1 VEKEIIKSTE
11 KENIFL
17 FSGVSSG
24 IKKNSK
30 KDFGIIALPQNSQ
43 TIGFF
48 TTNKVKSE
56 AIGRAETILK
66 KNRNPKII
74 AVISGN
80 AMCRYEGVEK
90 DVRKIVSAIK
100 DEANKRKI
108 FESKIKDEDV
118 ILLATGKIGAKIDV
132 DKVISSIPKAF
143 DNLEEKEENFAEAIL
158 TTDKKTKISRY
169 KDGKI
174 SIVGIAK
181 GAGMIFPE
189 FSHATTLSFILTNAQ
204 VPKEARKK
212 IYFLLSKT
220 IGAVNIDFSR
230 STNDSSL
237 FIFGNKE
244 NVDESKLLKGIEKVL
259 SELAVKIVEDGEGV
273 NHVVKV
279 VVRGAKN
286 EKSAR
291 KICEIVSSSFLFK
304 SSIAGENPDFGRV
317 LAAVGSSGEKIR
329 KINVFI
335 EDDFFF
341 FDERTRKGKN
351 LSESKKTEKVQ
362 VVRNTKIISEN
373 LESAR
378 KIMKKDKYTIY
389 IDIGVGK
396 GSSHILMTDLTEEY
410 VEINKV

>member
-1 VEKEIIKSTE
+1 VEKEIKSTNE
-11 KENIFL
+11 KNLFL

-56 AIGRAETILK
+56 AIERAETILK

-108 FESKIKDEDV
+108 SESKIKDEDV

-132 DKVISSIPKAF
+132 DKVINSVPNAF
-143 DNLEEKEENFAEAIL
+143 ENLTEKCEDFAESIL
-158 TTDKKTKISRY
+158 TTDKKVKISRY
-169 KDGKI
+169 EHDRI
-174 SIVGIAK
+174 FIVGIAK

-189 FSHATTLSFILTNAQ
+189 FSHATTLSFILTNTQA
-204 VPKEARKK
+204 PKEMRKK

-220 IGAVNIDFSR
+220 IGAINIDFSR

-237 FIFGNKE
+237 FVFGNKE
-244 NVDESKLLKGIEKVL
+244 KSDEKTLLEGIGKVL

-273 NHVVKV
+273 NHVVKIV
-279 VVRGAKN
+279 VSGAES

-317 LAAVGSSGEKIR
+317 LAAVGSSGEKIG

-335 EDDFFF
+335 EDNFYFFI
-341 FDERTRKGKN
+341 DEKTRKKKS
-351 LSESKKTEKVQ
+351 LAESRKPEKVQ

-373 LESAR
+373 LDLAR

-396 GSSHILMTDLTEEY
+396 GISQILMTDLTEEY
-410 VEINKV
+410 VKINKV

>member
-1 VEKEIIKSTE
+1 VEKEIKSTE
-11 KENIFL
+11 KNIFL

-30 KDFGIIALPQNSQ
+30 KDFGIIVLPQSSQ

-56 AIGRAETILK
+56 AIERAEKILK
-66 KNRNPKII
+66 KNTNPKII

-80 AMCRYEGVEK
+80 ALCRYEGVEK
-90 DVRKIVSAIK
+90 DIKEIVSSIK
-100 DEANKRKI
+100 EEANKRKI
-108 FESKIKDEDV
+108 FESKIKDEEV
-118 ILLATGKIGAKIDV
+118 VLLATGKIGAKIDV
-132 DKVISSIPKAF
+132 DKVINSVPNAF
-143 DNLEEKEENFAEAIL
+143 ENITEKCEDFAEAIL
-158 TTDKKTKISRY
+158 TTDKKVKISRY
-169 KDGKI
+169 EHDRI
-174 SIVGIAK
+174 FILGIAK
-181 GAGMIFPE
+181 GAGMVFPE
-189 FSHATTLSFILTNAQ
+189 FSHATTLSFILTNAY

-220 IGAVNIDFSR
+220 IGAINIDFSR

-244 NVDESKLLKGIEKVL
+244 KSDEKTLLEGIGKVL
-259 SELAVKIVEDGEGV
+259 SELAVKIAEDGEGV
-273 NHVVKV
+273 NHVVKIV
-279 VVRGAKN
+279 VSGAES

-317 LAAVGSSGEKIR
+317 LAAVGSSGEKIG

-335 EDDFFF
+335 EDDFFL
-341 FDERTRKGKN
+341 FDERTRKEKN
-351 LSESKKTEKVQ
+351 LSGSKKTEKVQ
-362 VVRNTKIISEN
+362 VIRNTKIISEN
-373 LESAR
+373 LDLAR

-396 GSSHILMTDLTEEY
+396 GISQILMTDLTEEY
-410 VEINKV
+410 VKINKV

>member
-1 VEKEIIKSTE
+1 MEKEIKSTNE
-11 KENIFL
+11 KNLFL

-56 AIGRAETILK
+56 AIERAETILK

-90 DVRKIVSAIK
+90 DIKEIVSAIK

-108 FESKIKDEDV
+108 SESKIKDEDV

-132 DKVISSIPKAF
+132 DKVINSVPNAF
-143 DNLEEKEENFAEAIL
+143 ENLTEKCEDFAESIL
-158 TTDKKTKISRY
+158 TTDKKVKISKY
-169 KDGKI
+169 EYGKI
-174 SIVGIAK
+174 LILGIAK

-189 FSHATTLSFILTNAQ
+189 FSHATTLSFILTNANT
-204 VPKEARKK
+204 PKEAKKK
-212 IYFLLSKT
+212 IFSLLSKT
-220 IGAVNIDFSR
+220 IGSVNIDFSR
-230 STNDSSL
+230 STNDTSL
-237 FIFGNKE
+237 FVFGNKE
-244 NVDESKLLKGIEKVL
+244 KTNEKILLTGMEKVL
-259 SELAVKIVEDGEGV
+259 SELAVKIAEDGEGV
-273 NHVVKV
+273 KHVVKIV
-279 VVRGAKN
+279 VNGAES

-291 KICEIVSSSFLFK
+291 KICDMVSSSFLFK
-304 SSIAGENPDFGRV
+304 SSIGGENPDFGRV
-317 LAAVGSSGEKIR
+317 LAAVGSSGEKIG
-329 KINVFI
+329 KINIFI
-335 EDDFFF
+335 EDDFYFSAE
-341 FDERTRKGKN
+341 DKTKGKTQ
-351 LSESKKTEKVQ
+351 KPEKIH
-362 VVRNTKIISEN
+362 VVKNTKIIPEN

-389 IDIGVGK
+389 INVGAGK
-396 GSSHILMTDLTEEY
+396 ASSHILMTDLTEEY

>member
-1 VEKEIIKSTE
+1 VEEKIVKSTE
-11 KENIFL
+11 KKNIFL
-17 FSGVSSG
+17 FSGVNCG

-30 KDFGIIALPQNSQ
+30 KDFGIIVLPQSSQ

-56 AIGRAETILK
+56 AIERAETILK
-66 KNRNPKII
+66 KNINPKII

-80 AMCRYEGVEK
+80 ALCRYEGVEK
-90 DVRKIVSAIK
+90 DIKEIVSSIK
-100 DEANKRKI
+100 DEVNKRKI
-108 FESKIKDEDV
+108 FEKKIKDDDIV
-118 ILLATGKIGAKIDV
+118 LLATGKIGTKLNV
-132 DKVISSIPKAF
+132 EKVISSIPKAF
-143 DNLEEKEENFAEAIL
+143 DNLEEEEKNFAEAIL

-204 VPKEARKK
+204 VPKESRKK

-244 NVDESKLLKGIEKVL
+244 NVDDRKLLKGIEKVL
-259 SELAVKIVEDGEGV
+259 SELAVKIAEDGEGV

-279 VVRGAKN
+279 VVMGAEN
-286 EKSAR
+286 ERSAR

-317 LAAVGSSGEKIR
+317 LAAVGSSGEKIG

-335 EDDFFF
+335 EDDFSF
-341 FDERTRKGKN
+341 FDEKIKKGKN
-351 LSESKKTEKVQ
+351 TGSKKTEKVQ
-362 VVRNTKIISEN
+362 VIRNTKIISEN
-373 LESAR
+373 LDLAR

-389 IDIGVGK
+389 IDIGIGK
-396 GSSHILMTDLTEEY
+396 GISKILMTDLTEEY
-410 VEINKV
+410 VKINKV

>member
-11 KENIFL
+11 KKNIFL
-17 FSGVSSG
+17 FSGINCG

-30 KDFGIIALPQNSQ
+30 KDFGIIVLPQNSQ

-56 AIGRAETILK
+56 AIERAEKILK
-66 KNRNPKII
+66 KNINPKII

-80 AMCRYEGVEK
+80 ALCRYEGVEK
-90 DVRKIVSAIK
+90 DIKEIVSSIK
-100 DEANKRKI
+100 DEVNKRKI
-108 FESKIKDEDV
+108 FEKKIKDDDIV
-118 ILLATGKIGAKIDV
+118 LLATGKIGTKLNV
-132 DKVISSIPKAF
+132 EKVISSIPKAL
-143 DNLEEKEENFAEAIL
+143 DNLEEEEKNFAEAIL

-169 KDGKI
+169 KDSKI

-204 VPKEARKK
+204 VPKETRKK

-244 NVDESKLLKGIEKVL
+244 NVDDRKLLKGIEKVL
-259 SELAVKIVEDGEGV
+259 SELAVKIAEDGEGV

-279 VVRGAKN
+279 VVMGAEN
-286 EKSAR
+286 ERSAR

-304 SSIAGENPDFGRV
+304 SSIAGENPDFGRI
-317 LAAVGSSGEKIR
+317 LAAVGSSGEKIG

-335 EDDFFF
+335 EDDFYF
-341 FDERTRKGKN
+341 FDEKTKKGKN
-351 LSESKKTEKVQ
+351 TESKKTEKVQ
-362 VVRNTKIISEN
+362 VIRNTKIISEN
-373 LESAR
+373 LNLAR

-396 GSSHILMTDLTEEY
+396 GISQILMTDLTEEY
-410 VEINKV
+410 VKINKV

>member
-1 VEKEIIKSTE
+1 VEKEIKSTNE
-11 KENIFL
+11 KNLFL

-56 AIGRAETILK
+56 AIERAETILK

-90 DVRKIVSAIK
+90 DIKEIVSAIK

-108 FESKIKDEDV
+108 SESKIKDEDV

-132 DKVISSIPKAF
+132 DKVINSVPNAF
-143 DNLEEKEENFAEAIL
+143 ENLTEKCEDFAEAIL
-158 TTDKKTKISRY
+158 TTDKKVKISRY
-169 KDGKI
+169 EHDRI
-174 SIVGIAK
+174 FIVGIAK

-189 FSHATTLSFILTNAQ
+189 FSHATTLSFILTNTQA
-204 VPKEARKK
+204 PKEVRKK

-220 IGAVNIDFSR
+220 IGAINIDFSR

-237 FIFGNKE
+237 FVFGNKE
-244 NVDESKLLKGIEKVL
+244 KSDEKTLLEGIGKVL

-273 NHVVKV
+273 NHVVKIV
-279 VVRGAKN
+279 VSGAEN

-317 LAAVGSSGEKIR
+317 LAAVGSSGEKIG

-335 EDDFFF
+335 EDNFYFFI
-341 FDERTRKGKN
+341 DEKTRKKKS
-351 LSESKKTEKVQ
+351 LAESRKPEKVQ

-396 GSSHILMTDLTEEY
+396 ASSHILMTDLTEEY

>member
-1 VEKEIIKSTE
+1 MEKEIIKSTE
-11 KENIFL
+11 KKNIFL
-17 FSGVSSG
+17 FSGINCG
-24 IKKNSK
+24 IKKNCK
-30 KDFGIIALPQNSQ
+30 KDFGIIVLPQNSQ

-56 AIGRAETILK
+56 AIERAEKILK
-66 KNRNPKII
+66 KNINPKII

-90 DVRKIVSAIK
+90 DIKEIVSSIK
-100 DEANKRKI
+100 DEVNKRKI
-108 FESKIKDEDV
+108 FEKKIKDDDIV
-118 ILLATGKIGAKIDV
+118 LLATGKIGTKLNV
-132 DKVISSIPKAF
+132 EKVINSIPKAL
-143 DNLEEKEENFAEAIL
+143 DNLEEEEKNFAEAIL

-244 NVDESKLLKGIEKVL
+244 NVDERKLLKGIEKVL
-259 SELAVKIVEDGEGV
+259 SELAVKIAEDGEGV

-279 VVRGAKN
+279 VVMGAEN
-286 EKSAR
+286 ERSAR

-317 LAAVGSSGEKIR
+317 LAAVGSSGEKIG

-335 EDDFFF
+335 EDDFYF
-341 FDERTRKGKN
+341 FDEKTKKGKN
-351 LSESKKTEKVQ
+351 TESKKTEKLQ
-362 VVRNTKIISEN
+362 VIRNTKIISEN
-373 LESAR
+373 LDLAR

-396 GSSHILMTDLTEEY
+396 GISQILMTDLTEEY
-410 VEINKV
+410 VKINKV

>member
-1 VEKEIIKSTE
+1 VEKEIKSTE
-11 KENIFL
+11 KNIFL

-30 KDFGIIALPQNSQ
+30 KDFGIIVLPQNSQ

-56 AIGRAETILK
+56 AIERTEKILK
-66 KNRNPKII
+66 KNTNPKII

-80 AMCRYEGVEK
+80 ALCRYEGVEK
-90 DVRKIVSAIK
+90 DIKEIVSSIK
-100 DEANKRKI
+100 EEANKRKI

-132 DKVISSIPKAF
+132 DKVINSVPNAF
-143 DNLEEKEENFAEAIL
+143 ENITEKCEDFAEAIL
-158 TTDKKTKISRY
+158 TTDKKVKISRY
-169 KDGKI
+169 EHDRI
-174 SIVGIAK
+174 FILGIAK
-181 GAGMIFPE
+181 GAGMVFPE
-189 FSHATTLSFILTNAQ
+189 FSHATTLSFILTNSY

-220 IGAVNIDFSR
+220 IGAINIDFSR

-237 FIFGNKE
+237 FVFGNKE
-244 NVDESKLLKGIEKVL
+244 KSDEKTLLEGIGKVL
-259 SELAVKIVEDGEGV
+259 SELAVKIAEDGEGV
-273 NHVVKV
+273 NHVVKIV
-279 VVRGAKN
+279 VSGAES

-317 LAAVGSSGEKIR
+317 LAAVGSSGEKIG

-335 EDDFFF
+335 EDDFFL
-341 FDERTRKGKN
+341 FDERTRKEKN
-351 LSESKKTEKVQ
+351 LSGSKKTEKVQ
-362 VVRNTKIISEN
+362 VIRNTKIISEN
-373 LESAR
+373 LDLAR

-396 GSSHILMTDLTEEY
+396 GISQILMTDLTEEY
-410 VEINKV
+410 VKINKV

>member
-1 VEKEIIKSTE
+1 MEKEIIKSTE
-11 KENIFL
+11 KKNIFL

-30 KDFGIIALPQNSQ
+30 KDFGIIVLPQDSQ

-56 AIGRAETILK
+56 AIERAEKILK
-66 KNRNPKII
+66 KNINPKII

-90 DVRKIVSAIK
+90 DIKEIVSSIK
-100 DEANKRKI
+100 DEVNKRKI
-108 FESKIKDEDV
+108 FEKKIKDDDIV
-118 ILLATGKIGAKIDV
+118 LLATGKIGTKLNV
-132 DKVISSIPKAF
+132 EKVISSIPKAL
-143 DNLEEKEENFAEAIL
+143 DNLEEEEKNFAEAIL

-244 NVDESKLLKGIEKVL
+244 NVDERKLLKGIEKVL
-259 SELAVKIVEDGEGV
+259 SELAVKIAEDGEGV

-279 VVRGAKN
+279 VVMGAEN
-286 EKSAR
+286 ERSAR

-317 LAAVGSSGEKIR
+317 LAAVGSSGEKIG

-335 EDDFFF
+335 EDDFYF
-341 FDERTRKGKN
+341 FDEKTKKGKN
-351 LSESKKTEKVQ
+351 TESKKTEKVQ
-362 VVRNTKIISEN
+362 VIRNTKIISEN
-373 LESAR
+373 LDLAR

-389 IDIGVGK
+389 IDIGIGK
-396 GSSHILMTDLTEEY
+396 GISKILMTDLTEEY
-410 VEINKV
+410 VKINKV

>member
-1 VEKEIIKSTE
+1 
-11 KENIFL
+11 
-17 FSGVSSG
+17 
-24 IKKNSK
+24 
-30 KDFGIIALPQNSQ
+30 LPQSSQ

-56 AIGRAETILK
+56 AIERAEIILK
-66 KNRNPKII
+66 KNINPKII

-80 AMCRYEGVEK
+80 ALCRYEGVEK
-90 DVRKIVSAIK
+90 DIKEIVSSIK
-100 DEANKRKI
+100 DEVNKRKI
-108 FESKIKDEDV
+108 FEKKIKDDDIV
-118 ILLATGKIGAKIDV
+118 LLATGKIGTKLNV
-132 DKVISSIPKAF
+132 EKVISSIPKAL
-143 DNLEEKEENFAEAIL
+143 DNLEEEEKNFAEAIL

-244 NVDESKLLKGIEKVL
+244 NVDERKLLKGIEKVL
-259 SELAVKIVEDGEGV
+259 SELAVKIAEDGEGV

-279 VVRGAKN
+279 VVMGAEN
-286 EKSAR
+286 ERSAR

-317 LAAVGSSGEKIR
+317 LAAVGSSGEKIG

-335 EDDFFF
+335 EDDFSF
-341 FDERTRKGKN
+341 FDEKTRKGKN
-351 LSESKKTEKVQ
+351 ISGSKKPQKIQ
-362 VVRNTKIISEN
+362 VIRNTKIISEN
-373 LESAR
+373 LDLAR

-389 IDIGVGK
+389 IDIGIGK
-396 GSSHILMTDLTEEY
+396 GISQILMTDLTEEY
-410 VEINKV
+410 VKINKV